1 MTIRIKKTEEM
12 KKADKAR
19 RNKEYYEK
27 CLKKKSGED
36 SPDTIL
42 RFGASKGQGR
52 DNYRPPK
59 TPKHLIVKQGPIILK
74 FD

>member
-27 CLKKKSGED
+27 CLKKKCCEECA
-36 SPDTIL
+36 TVL

-52 DNYRPPK
+52 DNYQPPK
-59 TPKHLIVKQGPIILK
+59 TPTHLIVKQGPITLK